1 MRLPEFGVKF
11 PVTNIMIFFA
21 VLVIGLVSLGKLSID
36 LMPEIEPP
44 VISVLTV
51 YEGASAEDV
60 EAKIT
65 EVIENNLAIV
75 SNLDKLTSRSMEGL
89 SMVSCRFKWGVN
101 LDEAS
106 NDVRDRLE
114 FAKRSLPEEIET
126 PIVFKFNTSMIPI
139 LFIGVNCAQ
148 ENYQQLYHLVDKQ
161 VGDYLKR
168 IPGVGAVQIYGGFER
183 QINVRLDR
191 GRLEAYRLSVQE
203 VAQRIKNENVSLPAG
218 NLKTGYLDYTLRV
231 PGEFIS
237 ADEIKD
243 IVIAQDGEKM
253 VYIKDIALVEDSFK
267 EQTMGVRS
275 NGRPG
280 VTLMVQKRSGANT
293 VEVAGQVKKAINGLE
308 GRLPSDIK
316 FSFLIDNSEH
326 ILQSIR
332 DLSKTVYWGGLFVVL
347 VVFFFLRQL
356 RPSLIIALTIPFSL
370 IIAFIVMYF
379 LGYTI
384 NIMSLSSLAIAI
396 GMVVDNAIVV
406 TDNVYRHREKRENP
420 RDAAING
427 TSEVGL
433 AISAS
438 TLTTVVVFL
447 PMAFL
452 TGVTGIMFK
461 QLAILVTVTLL
472 ASLFTALTLSPMLCS
487 KLLTHLPEENIK
499 NKNKTFYQR
508 FYETSGGFFTFVEQ
522 RYSKTLAWA
531 LGHKK
536 MTFTAALAVF
546 IASILIVPK
555 IGTEF
560 IPEED
565 TGDLS
570 LMIELPVGTRYE
582 ETAKAVLEIENII
595 SKNVPEA
602 VAVSSRYGYSGAA
615 RFGAAFGSKMG
626 SHVINMAIKLAK
638 LDTRARSSK
647 EIAQGIR
654 PKIKALLGVKK
665 VNIQGGSPFSRIIF
679 GGGKP
684 VSIEILG
691 HDFKDTDA
699 LAYKLQSEISQVQGL
714 SDITISRELGRPELK
729 VVVDR
734 QKASSLGLSMAGITD
749 SLQTYFSGKTA
760 SKFRQGGDEYDIFLR
775 LKDDD
780 RASIPD
786 IENIPLTSHSGKI
799 IRLNNV
805 AYISQGVGPI
815 DIERQNQQRIIK
827 VEANTFKRSLGD
839 IAKDIRAILADM
851 DIPRDVVINLGS
863 DVEEQAKAF
872 KDLILL
878 FMLGGILVS
887 MVMASQFESLVD
899 PFIVM
904 FSVPF
909 AFTGVAF
916 SLLVSGVHL
925 SILAFLGLVM
935 LGGIVVNNAIVLVDY
950 TNLLRKKGLPIFE
963 AIVTGGVN
971 RLRPVLM
978 TTITTLFG
986 MLPLAISRGEGSE
999 LWRPLGVSMLGGL
1012 SFSTFITLI
1021 LVPVLYMAF
1030 NKDKK

>member
-1 MRLPEFGVKF
+1 
-11 PVTNIMIFFA
+11 
-21 VLVIGLVSLGKLSID
+21 
-36 LMPEIEPP
+36 
-44 VISVLTV
+44 
-51 YEGASAEDV
+51 
-60 EAKIT
+60 
-65 EVIENNLAIV
+65 
-75 SNLDKLTSRSMEGL
+75 
-89 SMVSCRFKWGVN
+89 
-101 LDEAS
+101 
-106 NDVRDRLE
+106 
-114 FAKRSLPEEIET
+114 
-126 PIVFKFNTSMIPI
+126 
-139 LFIGVNCAQ
+139 
-148 ENYQQLYHLVDKQ
+148 
-161 VGDYLKR
+161 
-168 IPGVGAVQIYGGFER
+168 
-183 QINVRLDR
+183 
-191 GRLEAYRLSVQE
+191 
-203 VAQRIKNENVSLPAG
+203 
-218 NLKTGYLDYTLRV
+218 
-231 PGEFIS
+231 
-237 ADEIKD
+237 
-243 IVIAQDGEKM
+243 
-253 VYIKDIALVEDSFK
+253 
-267 EQTMGVRS
+267 
-275 NGRPG
+275 
-280 VTLMVQKRSGANT
+280 
-293 VEVAGQVKKAINGLE
+293 
-308 GRLPSDIK
+308 
-316 FSFLIDNSEH
+316 
-326 ILQSIR
+326 
-332 DLSKTVYWGGLFVVL
+332 
-347 VVFFFLRQL
+347 
-356 RPSLIIALTIPFSL
+356 
-370 IIAFIVMYF
+370 
-379 LGYTI
+379 
-384 NIMSLSSLAIAI
+384 
-396 GMVVDNAIVV
+396 
-406 TDNVYRHREKRENP
+406 
-420 RDAAING
+420 
-427 TSEVGL
+427 
-433 AISAS
+433 
-438 TLTTVVVFL
+438 
-447 PMAFL
+447 
-452 TGVTGIMFK
+452 
-461 QLAILVTVTLL
+461 
-472 ASLFTALTLSPMLCS
+472 
-487 KLLTHLPEENIK
+487 
-499 NKNKTFYQR
+499 
-508 FYETSGGFFTFVEQ
+508 
-522 RYSKTLAWA
+522 
-531 LGHKK
+531 
-536 MTFTAALAVF
+536 
-546 IASILIVPK
+546 
-555 IGTEF
+555 
-560 IPEED
+560 
-565 TGDLS
+565 
-570 LMIELPVGTRYE
+570 
-582 ETAKAVLEIENII
+582 
-595 SKNVPEA
+595 
-602 VAVSSRYGYSGAA
+602 
-615 RFGAAFGSKMG
+615 MG

-839 IAKDIRAILADM
+839 ITKDIRGILADM

-878 FMLGGILVS
+878 FMLGGILVY